1 MKKLLLILLS
11 AVVLIASLS
20 YMLVNFV
27 LIDRQSM
34 QNEEPSQSIITPQPI
49 DTPTPSPE
57 VELSED
63 WTRFYD
69 ANKKVEVAYPFD
81 WTPRPATGLQGETAI
96 YSFDPSAEAGRG
108 GVPADELKVGVVY
121 FGSDD
126 DREIEYSE
134 TEIISEE
141 ETTVNSYPAVRRVV
155 EGAFGQSINTQV
167 DTANGRYLIS
177 AYPAESDLIEVYDR
191 ILEHIKLDAD
201 IEVSLNQP
209 ELGAQ
214 IESPVTVQGKAPGT
228 WFFEAALPVE
238 IETAGGQILA
248 EDIFITEQDWMTDE
262 LLDFEINL
270 DYSDPEVNFGFI
282 KVIKNDVSDIPRNKH
297 FFYWPVRF

>member
-1 MKKLLLILLS
+1 MKKILPILLS
-11 AVVLIASLS
+11 VLVLIAGIF
-20 YMLVNFV
+20 YILVNFV
-27 LIDRQSM
+27 LIDQQSAL
-34 QNEEPSQSIITPQPI
+34 NKEPQQSIITPQP
-49 DTPTPSPE
+49 TGPTAFPE

-69 ANKKVEVAYPFD
+69 ASTKAEVAYPFD
-81 WTPRPATGLQGETAI
+81 WTPRPATGPQGETAV
-96 YSFDPSAEAGRG
+96 YSFDPSQEMGRG
-108 GVPADELKVGVVY
+108 GVPVDELKVGVIY

-141 ETTVNSYPAVRRVV
+141 EVTVNAYPAVRMVV

-167 DTANGRYLIS
+167 DTASGEYLIS
-177 AYPAESDLIEVYDR
+177 AYPAESDLIEIYDQ

-201 IEVSLNQP
+201 IDVSLSQP
-209 ELGAQ
+209 KLGDQ

-238 IETAGGQILA
+238 IETADGQILA
-248 EDIFITEQDWMTDE
+248 EEIFITERDWMTEE
-262 LLDFEINL
+262 LLDFEISL
-270 DYSDPEVNFGFI
+270 DYDDSDANFGFI
-282 KVIKNDVSDIPRNKH
+282 KVVKNDVSDIPRNKH